1 MLDPVTLYMLR
12 RYDLMEKEALVAI
25 SEQIGPGTSRARR
38 RWFWIC
44 FTLGLAGLV
53 GVLARVTVLGRSLD
67 LVGRVLWSV
76 NAICLAFGVFI
87 LWRSGRHGR
96 LRRVRSAMLD
106 HLSCPHCGYDLTGLP
121 IDSNDGATV
130 CPECGCAWI
139 LGDRS
144 ITEGADHA

>member
-1 MLDPVTLYMLR
+1 MLNPVTLHMLR
-12 RYDLMEKEALVAI
+12 RHDLIEKESLAAI
-25 SEQIGPGTSRARR
+25 TEQIGPGTSRARR

-44 FTLGLAGLV
+44 FTLGVAGLI
-53 GVLARVTVLGRSLD
+53 GALARATALGRSLD

-76 NAICLAFGVFI
+76 NAICLAFGVFV
-87 LWRSGRHGR
+87 LWRSGRQDR
-96 LRRVRSAMLD
+96 LRRVRSAMLY
-106 HLSCPHCGYDLTGLP
+106 HLRCPHCGYLLTGLP

-144 ITEGADHA
+144 IKEGTDHA